1 MKPFI
6 IAVKTEQKI
15 EMRAA
20 LQVTRAHNFDIKEMG
35 VNWQMASHKSKKLQ
49 NVNFVL

>member
-1 MKPFI
+1 MFLLALENRAK
-6 IAVKTEQKI
+6 KTK
-15 EMRAA
+15 MSTA